1 MRITLLVY
9 VEREG
14 DKEHDKSIDQIAAAL
29 ATAGHQASIMHV
41 HDDVPKFVAGLRR
54 RKPDLIFNLME
65 QFGAGMLGLVEA
77 TALLDLLEIPYTG
90 SGAGELFLQEDKA
103 LTKKLLAYEKVNCP
117 DYAVFSPHAEL
128 ETGGNLRM
136 PLFVKPLRMD
146 ASFGID
152 ASRSLVA
159 TTADLMK
166 QVTSIHQQFND
177 SALCEQYIEGREFYV
192 GVLGNSQPQAF
203 PPVEIDFSGMPEGAP
218 HVMDS
223 KAKFE
228 EGTPEF
234 EGTKAVIPDISA
246 ELRAKLQEVAL
257 TSYRA
262 LRVRDYG
269 RIDLRLTEAG
279 EIYVIEVNA
288 NCYLEKESEYAMS
301 AAAAGIPHD
310 ELIAKIADL
319 ALERHR
325 IAKGSA
331 QPRKKVSSAKPKPL
345 PRKAAAV
352 E

>member
-1 MRITLLVY
+1 MRVTLLVY
-9 VEREG
+9 VEHEG
-14 DKEHDKSIDQIAAAL
+14 GKDFDKSIFQVSSAL
-29 ATAGHQASIMHV
+29 SAAGHQTSIFGV
-41 HDDVPKFVAGLRR
+41 HSDVPKLVAGLRR
-54 RKPDLIFNLME
+54 RKPELVFNLME
-65 QFGAGMLGLVEA
+65 QFGEGMLGLVEA

-103 LTKKLLAYEKVNCP
+103 LTKKLLAYEKLNCP
-117 DYAVFSPHAEL
+117 DFAIFSPHAEL

-152 ASRSLVA
+152 ASKSLVS

-192 GVLGNSQPQAF
+192 GILGNLQPQAF
-203 PPVEIDFSGMPEGAP
+203 PPIEMDFSQMPEGAP

-228 EGTPEF
+228 EGSAEYK
-234 EGTKAVIPDISA
+234 GTTAVVAELDN
-246 ELRAKLQEVAL
+246 ELRARLQEVAL
-257 TSYRA
+257 TAYRA
-262 LRVRDYG
+262 LRLRDYG

-279 EIYVIEVNA
+279 DIYVIEANA
-288 NCYLEKESEYAMS
+288 NCYLEEESEYAMA

-319 ALERHR
+319 AIERQR
-325 IAKGSA
+325 NGTGLLKA
-331 QPRKKVSSAKPKPL
+331 PRKSSREKEQARK
-345 PRKAAAV
+345 RKAARAS
-352 E
+352 

>member
-14 DKEHDKSIDQIAAAL
+14 DKDYDKSIDQIGDAL
-29 ATAGHQASIMHV
+29 TSAGHQVSVMTAHN
-41 HDDVPKFVAGLRR
+41 DVPKLIAGLRR
-54 RKPDLIFNLME
+54 RKPDLVFNLLE
-65 QFGAGMLGLVEA
+65 QFGDGMLGLVEA
-77 TALLDLLEIPYTG
+77 TALLDLLNIPYTG
-90 SGAGELFLQEDKA
+90 SGPGELFLQEDKA

-117 DYAVFSPHAEL
+117 DFAVFSPHAEL

-152 ASRSLVA
+152 ASTSLVA

-166 QVTSIHQQFND
+166 QVQSIHEKFHD

-192 GVLGNSQPQAF
+192 GVLGNAQPQAF
-203 PPVEIDFSGMPEGAP
+203 PPVEIDFSGMPDGAP

-223 KAKFE
+223 KAKFA

-234 EGTKAVIPDISA
+234 EGTKPVVPELEP
-246 ELRAKLQEVAL
+246 ELRARLQEVAL

-262 LRVRDYG
+262 LRIRDYG

-279 EIYVIEVNA
+279 DIYVIEVNA
-288 NCYLEKESEYAMS
+288 NCYLEQDSEYALS
-301 AAAAGIPHD
+301 ARAMGLEYND
-310 ELIAKIADL
+310 LISKIVEL
-319 ALERHR
+319 ALERR
-325 IAKGSA
+325 QAAKCAA
-331 QPRKKVSSAKPKPL
+331 QPRKKKKKTTATTTS
-345 PRKAAAV
+345 
-352 E
+352 

>member
-9 VEREG
+9 VEHEG
-14 DKEHDKSIDQIAAAL
+14 DKDFDKSIFQISSAL
-29 ATAGHQASIMHV
+29 SSAGHQTSIFGV
-41 HDDVPKFVAGLRR
+41 HSDVPKLVAGLRR
-54 RKPDLIFNLME
+54 RKPELVFNLME
-65 QFGAGMLGLVEA
+65 QFGEGMLGLVEA

-117 DYAVFSPHAEL
+117 DFAVFSPHAEL

-152 ASRSLVA
+152 ASHSLVS

-192 GVLGNSQPQAF
+192 GILGNNQPQAF
-203 PPVEIDFSGMPEGAP
+203 PPIEMDFSKMPEGAP

-228 EGTPEF
+228 EGSAEYK
-234 EGTKAVIPDISA
+234 GTTAVVAELDN
-246 ELRAKLQEVAL
+246 ELRARLQEVAL

-262 LRVRDYG
+262 LRLRDYG
-269 RIDLRLTEAG
+269 RIDLRLTESG
-279 EIYVIEVNA
+279 DIYVIEANA
-288 NCYLEKESEYAMS
+288 NCYLEKESEYAMA
-301 AAAAGIPHD
+301 AAAAGIEYD
-310 ELIAKIADL
+310 ELISKIADL
-319 ALERHR
+319 AVERHR
-325 IAKGSA
+325 MANPTAKQPLKSSREKERSRKQKSA
-331 QPRKKVSSAKPKPL
+331 TA
-345 PRKAAAV
+345 
-352 E
+352 